1 MGKFSDWDLDL
12 AEGQYSEELVRR
24 LFNDKNKIEVK
35 RDLRWRE
42 TGNLYIETQ
51 QYSTY
56 YNKWILSGISVSK
69 ADFWAFQLDTLIL
82 FVAVDKLQQAI
93 EEEDRPIQM
102 RREPHTKGYLVKV
115 STVIKKCYTNP

>member
-1 MGKFSDWDLDL
+1 MGKFSDWDIDL

-24 LFNDKNKIEVK
+24 LFDGRNKIEVK

-42 TGNLYIETQ
+42 TGNLYIETEQ
-51 QYSTY
+51 FSTY
-56 YNKWILSGISVSK
+56 YDKWIPSGISISK

-82 FVAVDKLQQAI
+82 FVAIDKLREAVF
-93 EEEDRPIQM
+93 EENRPIQM
-102 RREPHTKGYLVKV
+102 KRQPPTKGYLVKV

>member
-1 MGKFSDWDLDL
+1 VGKFSDWDLDL

-93 EEEDRPIQM
+93 EEEDSQYR
-102 RREPHTKGYLVKV
+102 
-115 STVIKKCYTNP
+115 